1 MSWMQVAIRP
11 AKPLAFGVVGT
22 TPVFGLPG
30 NPVSSTISYELFG
43 RPALR
48 RMSGHREGDWD
59 RPQILGIVDEDFR
72 RRLDGR
78 VNYSR
83 VRAQFAGDGR
93 CHVRSTGGQG
103 SHQLRAM
110 ALANALAIVDDGP
123 GLRAGDECPVILLD

>member
-1 MSWMQVAIRP
+1 
-11 AKPLAFGVVGT
+11 
-22 TPVFGLPG
+22 
-30 NPVSSTISYELFG
+30 
-43 RPALR
+43 
-48 RMSGHREGDWD
+48 MSGYRDTEWD
-59 RPQILGIVDEDFR
+59 RPRIVGIADEDFG

-83 VRAQFAGDGR
+83 VRAHFAEDGR

-123 GLRAGDECPVILLD
+123 GLRAGDECPVILLN